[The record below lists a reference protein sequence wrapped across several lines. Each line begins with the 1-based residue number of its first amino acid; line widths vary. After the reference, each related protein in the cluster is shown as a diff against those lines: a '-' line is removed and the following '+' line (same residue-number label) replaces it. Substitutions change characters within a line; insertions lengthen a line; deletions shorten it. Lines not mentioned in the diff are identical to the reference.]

1 MRIPRCFLRRLL
13 PLSLAVLATSCA
25 VERQQHVEE
34 RRTVAF
40 DLYAEGEALEKTQDY
55 EAALQKY
62 RAALE
67 MELTERP
74 AFLYKVG
81 RMHHL
86 LGNPER
92 AMIFYDRAIELAPD
106 FEMAEA
112 HRELARLELVEAG
125 VLREKAEV
133 VESEPEDLAPLS
145 ALGTPMRDRKAREEA
160 SAPDAPADTPPG
172 QATAVAP
179 AEEPVLPKPAEV
191 ASAFESLKPEAARA
205 AIFPELTEGPLA
217 SVDAEKARA
226 RDAESQKRWSD
237 AALSWSRILRSHPG
251 DVEAHLGYARA
262 LVKTGRIG
270 TGMEEFAEAARLA
283 PENADVYLRWAN
295 AAVEAGEWDEAARL
309 YAQARSLDPSNLK
322 VLNNLAA
329 LELTRG
335 AYGESVSLLRQVVEA
350 EPRFAPAHL
359 NLALALEGEGAP
371 AGEVIEPLETYLRLG
386 GARSAEAEQW
396 LVRLRGMQA
405 AP

>member
-1 MRIPRCFLRRLL
+1 M
-13 PLSLAVLATSCA
+13 
-25 VERQQHVEE
+25 
-34 RRTVAF
+34 AF

-133 VESEPEDLAPLS
+133 VESAPEDLAPLS
-145 ALGTPMRDRKAREEA
+145 ALGTPMQPKK
-160 SAPDAPADTPPG
+160 STGPAPDAPADTQPG
-172 QATAVAP
+172 QETAVAP
-179 AEEPVLPKPAEV
+179 ADEPVLPEPAGV
-191 ASAFESLKPEAARA
+191 ASAFESLKPGAARA
-205 AIFPELTEGPLA
+205 AVFPELTEGPLA
-217 SVDAEKARA
+217 SVDAERARA
-226 RDAESQKRWSD
+226 RDAEGQKRWSD
-237 AALSWSRILRSHPG
+237 AALSWSRILRSHPE

-270 TGMEEFAEAARLA
+270 TGLEEFAEAARLA

-309 YAQARSLDPSNLK
+309 YAQARSLAPSNLK

-350 EPRFAPAHL
+350 EPGFAPAHL

-371 AGEVIEPLETYLRLG
+371 AGQVIEPLETYLRLG